1 MARGTALSTL
11 VTMLKAEIGDYSGTN
26 TARDNALMQLL
37 SNMQTQLAL
46 EYKWS
51 FLIRRWDVQVPG
63 GTQYVTFPT
72 VDIDGESSTMNLDE
86 LKTVQVYW
94 NTIYQEMEYGI
105 GADQYNAMNPTL
117 GNQSD
122 PIQRWRERSNVDES
136 VDSSQFEVWPLPAST
151 QTVRFEGERELKVL
165 AVSTDVADL
174 DDLLIVLAVAANQLA
189 RTKQAD
195 AQLMATRF
203 NRRLKQLGQ
212 RSRTDTR
219 TRVLGSGSDMV
230 KPRLV
235 NVNKLIAVH

>member
-151 QTVRFEGERELKVL
+151 QTVRFEGERELKV
-165 AVSTDVADL
+165 
-174 DDLLIVLAVAANQLA
+174 
-189 RTKQAD
+189 
-195 AQLMATRF
+195 
-203 NRRLKQLGQ
+203 
-212 RSRTDTR
+212 
-219 TRVLGSGSDMV
+219 
-230 KPRLV
+230 
-235 NVNKLIAVH
+235 